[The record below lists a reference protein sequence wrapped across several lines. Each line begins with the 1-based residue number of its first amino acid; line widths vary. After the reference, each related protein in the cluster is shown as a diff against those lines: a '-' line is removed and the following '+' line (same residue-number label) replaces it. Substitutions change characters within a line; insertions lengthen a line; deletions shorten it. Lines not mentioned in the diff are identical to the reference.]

1 MMIFSNYSKMLK
13 KKSQE
18 KAWILTDFEDQI
30 IEHKKIGHQTTYLE
44 TQSPYKI
51 TLWEGFSF
59 DYYFKQQ
66 YLQAMRLDVNYIV
79 PHEEKKIWKYFSK
92 EDSNF
97 CIKIGFHQSKI
108 VFIEMATTP
117 STKDNK
123 WTEKN
128 RDWMLWKKALPLLN
142 QWVNQENKF
151 SSADQKT
158 ITLLFKKVT
167 HHLQKTTNIQMY
179 NQKQL
184 KKRSFYGI

>member
-79 PHEEKKIWKYFSK
+79 HQEEKKIWKYFSK
-92 EDSNF
+92 EDSN
-97 CIKIGFHQSKI
+97 S
-108 VFIEMATTP
+108 TP

-158 ITLLFKKVT
+158 ITLLFEKVT
-167 HHLQKTTNIQMY
+167 NHLQKTTNIQMY